1 MDEKEV
7 DLRDYIKL
15 IFENKKLILAM
26 FLLGIIA
33 AIGFNFIFIPKEKI
47 YEGKTLL
54 EIGYKSKLELVEQ
67 LEQLLEKIERGVY
80 GIYTGGKITALN
92 PKNTNLIEIKIGGS
106 DPDKIKSVLDEI
118 SGAILEA
125 HNKKIS
131 AKKEILENEI
141 SRMQIK
147 IDLLAQEEKSIES
160 EMKISNQQ
168 LILFLLKND
177 LRAEGQQLNKLK
189 EEMADIQLTE
199 IVSSSVI
206 TEKSSSRKSLLNV
219 VVGGISG
226 LFTGIFLAF
235 LLVWWRKPIKM
246 V

>member
-1 MDEKEV
+1 MEEKEV

-15 IFENKKLILAM
+15 MFGNKKLIFGL
-26 FLLGIIA
+26 FLSGVIIA
-33 AIGFNFIFIPKEKI
+33 VGFNYVFVLKDKI
-47 YEGKTLL
+47 YEGKALL

-92 PKNTNLIEIKIGGS
+92 TKNTNLIEIKIGGS

-235 LLVWWRKPIKM
+235 LLAWWRKNY
-246 V
+246 